1 MLGWDISFLA
11 MARYEWVRDHGS
23 GSYARELDCRCMERP
38 GARWIRNIIGSAW
51 RRVFYSILL
60 LPKRQASRSMR
71 SNLFDEESGCLGLLT
86 KLPCRSANK
95 WVEPFVLALYTVPR
109 CLLNLSSFSFFR
121 LLIVVPLLQLP
132 NLIVKNHALI
142 INRIM
147 VPAWVWFGTGSL
159 LWVLPSLPRGWI
171 AACIYQQ

>member
-1 MLGWDISFLA
+1 
-11 MARYEWVRDHGS
+11 
-23 GSYARELDCRCMERP
+23 
-38 GARWIRNIIGSAW
+38 
-51 RRVFYSILL
+51 
-60 LPKRQASRSMR
+60 MR
-71 SNLFDEESGCLGLLT
+71 SNSFVEVSGCLGLLT

-121 LLIVVPLLQLP
+121 LFIVVLLLQLP

-147 VPAWVWFGTGSL
+147 VPAWV
-159 LWVLPSLPRGWI
+159 
-171 AACIYQQ
+171 